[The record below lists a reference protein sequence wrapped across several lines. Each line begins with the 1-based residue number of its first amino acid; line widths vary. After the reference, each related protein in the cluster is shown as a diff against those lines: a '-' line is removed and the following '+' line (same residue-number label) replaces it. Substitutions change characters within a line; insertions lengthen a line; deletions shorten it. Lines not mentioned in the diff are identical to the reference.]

1 MLVFFTFCHVLF
13 FQQLSTESTAS
24 TSSTG
29 QLQPFGVGIL
39 PPTTSS
45 NTIGAEQIPRKQD
58 IQNDIRH
65 NKGRFE
71 LVRKRG
77 RSEVWN
83 LFGQVVDKQTGN
95 RLPYVACYA
104 CKVLY
109 TDTGGGTGNM
119 TRHRC
124 SVGTSY
130 RSSYGFVYLFQY
142 ISLCVRSSLDT
153 LGEGTQSSSF
163 DTAQAI
169 NGPNSPETSQISN

>member
-1 MLVFFTFCHVLF
+1 MP
-13 FQQLSTESTAS
+13 SAGGS
-24 TSSTG
+24 TSSGSGGT
-29 QLQPFGVGIL
+29 L
-39 PPTTSS
+39 SS
-45 NTIGAEQIPRKQD
+45 GNPEQIPRKQD
-58 IQNDIRH
+58 IQSDIRH

-83 LFGQVVDKQTGN
+83 LFGQVVDKQTGT

-130 RSSYGFVYLFQY
+130 RSSYTG
-142 ISLCVRSSLDT
+142 SSLDT

-163 DTAQAI
+163 DSIQAI
-169 NGPNSPETSQISN
+169 NGPNSPETSQISLIPNYPN